1 MRAHNNSYLRYT
13 VLGIVVL
20 LVYLLQV
27 TPRIF
32 PSIAGAL
39 PAPLVPLTVVIA
51 MREHEVAGAAFGLT
65 CGLLMDVSSAAS
77 MGFHAILLLI
87 VGFLC
92 GLLASNLLNDT
103 LRTALLF
110 GVAATALY
118 CVAHWTIT
126 CVINGLPHAAG
137 FLVHRYVPIFLYTL
151 VCLFPLYYLIG
162 WIERRMRV
170 ND

>member
-1 MRAHNNSYLRYT
+1 MRAHSNAYLRYT
-13 VLGIVVL
+13 VLGLVVL

-32 PSIAGAL
+32 PSIGGAL

-51 MREHEVAGAAFGLT
+51 MREHEVAGAAFGLA
-65 CGLLMDVSSAAS
+65 CGLLMDASSASS

-92 GLLASNLLNDT
+92 GLLASSLLNDT
-103 LRTALLF
+103 FRTALLL

-118 CVAHWTIT
+118 SVAHWAIT
-126 CVINGLPHAAG
+126 CAFRGLPHAAG
-137 FLVHRYVPIFLYTL
+137 FLVYRYIPIFVYTL
-151 VCLFPLYYLIG
+151 ACLIPLYYLIG
-162 WIERRMRV
+162 WIERRMRT
-170 ND
+170 NS